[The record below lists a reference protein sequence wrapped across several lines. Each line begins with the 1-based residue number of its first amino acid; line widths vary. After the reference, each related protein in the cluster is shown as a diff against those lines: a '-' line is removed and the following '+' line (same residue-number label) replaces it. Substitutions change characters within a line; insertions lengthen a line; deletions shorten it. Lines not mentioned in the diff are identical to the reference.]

1 MKKNLLFLL
10 WFLVFSS
17 ILLCFKVKSYED
29 AKPKVVV
36 VLKDLNTEYWE
47 IVKAGAD
54 KGFQDF
60 GINGQ
65 VVAPRTGLKE
75 DVQQGYLLEKILKE
89 KPDVLVVS
97 PFQSS
102 AILGGLNNFVK
113 NKIPVILVDTDIP
126 FKNKTAFIGS
136 NNFELGRTAGE
147 LLASQLQPEDEVA
160 LIAGDVTSPVIGDRI
175 NGAKLSLEAVGIKIE
190 ADKENL
196 PNEPK
201 PVRNAM
207 LKILQQHPNIKGLF
221 ATTDIMALSA
231 LDVLNKQ
238 GYQIPVIG
246 ADGISKI
253 DEEIVNDTLKSTVA
267 QNPYDMGYLSVATA
281 LKVLKKERVEKNTY
295 TGVDII
301 TNDNAQQKLDFLNKL
316 LR

>member
-1 MKKNLLFLL
+1 M
-10 WFLVFSS
+10 
-17 ILLCFKVKSYED
+17 KSYED
-29 AKPKVVV
+29 DKPKVVV

-47 IVKAGAD
+47 IVKAGAE

-126 FKNKTAFIGS
+126 FKNKTAFIGT
-136 NNFELGRTAGE
+136 NNFELGKIAGE

-175 NGAKLSLEAVGIKIE
+175 NGAKLSLEAVGIKIV
-190 ADKENL
+190 ADKESL
-196 PNEPK
+196 PNEPE
-201 PVRNAM
+201 PVKNTM
-207 LKILQQHPNIKGLF
+207 VKILQQHPNIKGLF

-238 GYQIPVIG
+238 GYHIPVIG

-267 QNPYDMGYLSVATA
+267 QNPFDMGYLSVATA
-281 LKVLKKERVEKNTY
+281 LKVLKKERVVKNTD

-301 TNDNAQQKLDFLNKL
+301 TSDNARQKLDFLIKL

>member
-1 MKKNLLFLL
+1 M
-10 WFLVFSS
+10 
-17 ILLCFKVKSYED
+17 KSYED